1 MKISKKQL
9 RQIIKEEAHDCYQ
22 DYKAGGLSYEE
33 YQDCLKSF
41 SQDDYGYRP
50 SRRKTSYVG
59 SDANQDKIAAVQA
72 ALATKPNNFLKSI
85 LSQLERGRGLSGKQK
100 SIVKKILG
108 KVDPEAAALFE
119 IASKSLSP
127 EEVEQG
133 LTDRAKSY
141 HAGPALSKDGPGAI
155 RTLLQDDFMDDYGHE
170 MVMGDFADLIDQLSR
185 DPNSLRETKNMKI
198 TKRQLRRIIKEE
210 KAKLA
215 EQMTLGQR
223 GRGLIDNT
231 MAERAKAHLTGLYD
245 GAVNDLIAEEGLTE
259 EEAEEMAVAAV
270 IEVVKEFL
278 DSVGYRHYLEQ

>member
-72 ALATKPNNFLKSI
+72 ALAIKPNNFLKSI

-108 KVDPEAAALFE
+108 KVDPDAASLFE
-119 IASKSLSP
+119 IASRSIAP

-133 LTDRAKSY
+133 LADRAKSY
-141 HAGPALSKDGPGAI
+141 HADPALSKDGPGAI
-155 RTLLQDDFMDDYGHE
+155 KTLLQDDFMDDYGHE
-170 MVMGDFADLIDQLSR
+170 MVMGDFADLIDQLSK
-185 DPNSLRETKNMKI
+185 DPNSLKESKNMRI
-198 TKRQLRRIIKEE
+198 SKRQLRRIIREE
-210 KAKLA
+210 LLR
-215 EQMTLGQR
+215 ERR
-223 GRGLIDNT
+223 G
-231 MAERAKAHLTGLYD
+231 
-245 GAVNDLIAEEGLTE
+245 EE
-259 EEAEEMAVAAV
+259 
-270 IEVVKEFL
+270 
-278 DSVGYRHYLEQ
+278 SVGLSAQGKNTSGGPQDAYDQGYEAGTRGDNSDMPLDQWGSKFYDAWMEGWDDGLANFHR